1 MRVHVVSDVHG
12 NVEALARAGEGADA
26 LFVLGD
32 LVDFVDY
39 ANPAAGILGR
49 VLGPDVSREFG
60 RVRRSGGPGELAA
73 FARAAWARIP
83 DPGAVITEA
92 VHEQYARMFAV
103 LPDRTYAIPGNVDL
117 PELWAEH
124 LRPGTLVPDGEVVE
138 IGGLRVGF
146 VGGVP
151 LPPGFP
157 ARKGGPWRPHL
168 PTSEDYRAAVAGLA
182 AHPPGGGE
190 AGAPG
195 GGVDLVCTHAPPEIP
210 ALHYDV
216 VTRRAEL
223 AGQGLLEL
231 IDTRRPRAAL
241 FGHVHQPLAARVRRG
256 PTECVNVG
264 YFRRTGEPYV
274 LRW

>member
-12 NVEALARAGEGADA
+12 EVDALARAGEGCDA
-26 LFVLGD
+26 LIVLGD
-32 LVDFVDY
+32 LIDFVDY
-39 ANPAAGILGR
+39 RDPEGGILGR
-49 VLGPDVSREFG
+49 VLGPEVSREFG
-60 RVRRSGGPGELAA
+60 RVRRSGGPGALRA
-73 FARAAWARIP
+73 FAERAWSRIP

-103 LPDRTYAIPGNVDL
+103 LPDPTYAIPGNVDN
-117 PELWAEH
+117 PDLWPAH
-124 LRPGTLVPDGEVVE
+124 VRPGTRVPDGEVVE

-168 PTSEDYRAAVAGLA
+168 PSSEDYLAAVATITDI
-182 AHPPGGGE
+182 
-190 AGAPG
+190 
-195 GGVDLVCTHAPPEIP
+195 DLLCTHAPPEIP
-210 ALHYDV
+210 ELHYDV
-216 VTRRAEL
+216 VTKRREL
-223 AGQGLLEL
+223 GGQGLLAL
-231 IDTRRPRAAL
+231 IDAERPRAAL
-241 FGHVHQPLAARVRRG
+241 FGHVHQPLAARARRG
-256 PTECVNVG
+256 RTECVNVG